1 MISISLTIGFVN
13 LFFHPNQVYFSIIS
27 IKILDIIRQGVLPKA
42 FGKSAEPKYI
52 YNYINAKI
60 SLRTSILIKKA
71 AQKIHNVSDS
81 ARCSAL
87 ANSLITY
94 TLHEK

>member
-1 MISISLTIGFVN
+1 M
-13 LFFHPNQVYFSIIS
+13 
-27 IKILDIIRQGVLPKA
+27 
-42 FGKSAEPKYI
+42 
-52 YNYINAKI
+52 
-60 SLRTSILIKKA
+60 RTSILIKKA

-94 TLHEK
+94 TLHEKYSFSDMLRLVVVIRKLMSKISRTDYIELPKYNIISYTY